1 MSNQVAFPRFGEST
15 EAYSIEMLKQ
25 LIKGA
30 NNLVDIRKAK
40 QYTCSYFILC
50 SNPHG
55 VFMWR
60 PDIKNFEHIPMKNI
74 GMLIRPITKILCIR
88 TLINHQ

>member
-1 MSNQVAFPRFGEST
+1 MSNQVAFPKFGEST

-30 NNLVDIRKAK
+30 NDLVDIRKAK
-40 QYTCSYFILC
+40 RYICSYFILC

-60 PDIKNFEHIPMKNI
+60 SNIKNFEHIPMKNI
-74 GMLIRPITKILCIR
+74 GMLIRPITKIFF
-88 TLINHQ
+88 THSNPD